1 MKKIFTIAAAVMLTT
16 AAYAQTKG
24 NVELGFNVGY
34 NSSTV
39 NSNEF
44 WGTPDYNQ
52 SFNIGASV
60 DYYFSDRWS
69 IKGKLIYDRK
79 GWDNGGIIID
89 GGIWEKTDYNLDYVT
104 IPVMANWHFGSS
116 RNWYLHFGPYIG
128 FLMNAKDT
136 EFDTDIKE
144 GFNTFDAG
152 IALGIGVKIPLNDKL
167 KLFFE
172 LDGQGGMSDI
182 VKDNEG
188 DRVTNSRS
196 SINVG
201 LNFLLQ

>member
-104 IPVMANWHFGSS
+104 IPVMANWHLGAQET
-116 RNWYLHFGPYIG
+116 G
-128 FLMNAKDT
+128 
-136 EFDTDIKE
+136 
-144 GFNTFDAG
+144 TF
-152 IALGIGVKIPLNDKL
+152 ILVLI
-167 KLFFE
+167 
-172 LDGQGGMSDI
+172 
-182 VKDNEG
+182 
-188 DRVTNSRS
+188 
-196 SINVG
+196 
-201 LNFLLQ
+201 